1 MRVGH
6 MWQAALSLQRALF
19 HTNGQHLMGKKKK
32 EGGGDEEKEETGG
45 DRILES
51 FLQAFFCTELVV
63 VLDCGVDCSTVY
75 HSVGI
80 FRIVA
85 CGKQSRGGG
94 SGSVQHTAAVVGRKD
109 HQ

>member
-1 MRVGH
+1 
-6 MWQAALSLQRALF
+6 
-19 HTNGQHLMGKKKK
+19 MGKKK
-32 EGGGDEEKEETGG
+32 EESGGDEEKEETGG

-51 FLQAFFCTELVV
+51 FLHAFFCTELVV
-63 VLDCGVDCSTVY
+63 VLSEWPDCGVDCSTVY

-80 FRIVA
+80 FRSVA

>member
-1 MRVGH
+1 M
-6 MWQAALSLQRALF
+6 
-19 HTNGQHLMGKKKK
+19 KKKK
-32 EGGGDEEKEETGG
+32 KQKAIEYLNLSC
-45 DRILES
+45 RR
-51 FLQAFFCTELVV
+51 FFCTELVV
-63 VLDCGVDCSTVY
+63 VLSEWPNYGVDCSTVF